1 MLFFGIFFAISLSSI
16 FWHSAKAKRAL
27 PSTSLPWVALGKAF
41 AECFSPF
48 TECLRHLANKENP
61 VVIYVLVNLGEDESA
76 ETAVNGYR
84 TT

>member
-1 MLFFGIFFAISLSSI
+1 M
-16 FWHSAKAKRAL
+16 
-27 PSTSLPWVALGKAF
+27 ALGKAF

-48 TECLRHLANKENP
+48 TECLRHLANKKNP

-76 ETAVNGYR
+76 ETAVNGSR